1 MRPGARRPW
10 RTRGF
15 AGIVAPLRDQ
25 EKVLAVNDIPSLP
38 LQRRYRIVGI
48 WLFAIAAMVFIMV
61 VIGGLTRLTE
71 SGLSMVEWRPV
82 TGWLPPLTQEAW
94 QETFQAYRATPEYQ
108 KVNAGMSLAEFKGIF
123 WLEYVHRLWGRLIG
137 VAFAVPLA
145 FFLFRGWL
153 DRRLAPRLV
162 LLFVLGGLQGALG
175 WFMVASGL
183 VDRPDVSQYRLV
195 AHFAAALLIYVA
207 LLWVALGLVVRTPP
221 WNPSRTLGRGILGL
235 GALIVVTMLSGGFV
249 AGTDAGYAYNSFP
262 LMDGKLI
269 PDGLLEMSPA
279 YLNFF
284 ENITAVQF
292 THRLLAMT
300 TLAAVI
306 LFWFI
311 ARRRPMPGRARLA
324 VHGLLAAAL
333 VQVSLGISTLLLVM
347 PIALAALHQ
356 AVGVILLTMIVWA
369 AFELRP
375 LAERAAAPVAYRGD
389 ARPWLRPG

>member
-1 MRPGARRPW
+1 MDD
-10 RTRGF
+10 T
-15 AGIVAPLRDQ
+15 L
-25 EKVLAVNDIPSLP
+25 SLP

-48 WLFAIAAMVFIMV
+48 WLFAVAAMVFVMV

-82 TGWLPPLTQEAW
+82 TGWLPPLTEEAW
-94 QETFQAYRATPEYQ
+94 QETFQAYRATPEYLQ
-108 KVNAGMSLAEFKGIF
+108 KNAGMSLAEFKNIF

-145 FFLFRGWL
+145 FFLLRGWL
-153 DRRLAPRLV
+153 DRRLAPRLM

-195 AHFAAALLIYVA
+195 AHFGAALLIYAA
-207 LLWVALGLVVRTPP
+207 LLWVAFGLVVRTPP
-221 WNPSRTLGRGILGL
+221 WNPHRGLSHGILAL
-235 GALIVVTMLSGGFV
+235 GALVVVTMLSGGFV
-249 AGTDAGYAYNSFP
+249 AGTGAGYAYNSFP
-262 LMDGKLI
+262 LMDGQFV
-269 PDGLLEMSPA
+269 PDGLMEMTPA

-284 ENITAVQF
+284 ENITTVQF

-300 TLAAVI
+300 TLTAVI
-306 LFWFI
+306 LFWLI
-311 ARRRPMPGRARLA
+311 ARRRRMPARARLA
-324 VHGLLAAAL
+324 IHAVLAAAL
-333 VQVSLGISTLLLVM
+333 AQVALGISTLVLVM

-375 LAERAAAPVAYRGD
+375 LAERAAAPVAYRAQ
-389 ARPWLRPG
+389 ARWEAGAG

>member
-1 MRPGARRPW
+1 
-10 RTRGF
+10 
-15 AGIVAPLRDQ
+15 
-25 EKVLAVNDIPSLP
+25 LP
-38 LQRRYRIVGI
+38 LERRYRIVGV
-48 WLFAIAAMVFIMV
+48 WLFAVAAMVFVMV

-82 TGWLPPLTQEAW
+82 TGWLPPLSEEGW

-108 KVNAGMSLAEFKGIF
+108 KVNAGMSLDEFKGIF

-137 VAFAVPLA
+137 LAFAVPLA
-145 FFLFRGWL
+145 FFLVRGWL

-183 VDRPDVSQYRLV
+183 IDRPDVSQYRLV
-195 AHFAAALLIYVA
+195 AHFGAALLIYVA

-221 WNPSRTLGRGILGL
+221 WNPSRRLARGVLAL
-235 GALIVVTMLSGGFV
+235 GALVVVTMLSGGFV

-262 LMDGKLI
+262 LMDGQLV
-269 PDGLLEMSPA
+269 PDGLLSMSPA

-284 ENITAVQF
+284 ENITTVQF
-292 THRLLAMT
+292 THRVLAMA

-306 LFWFI
+306 VFWLS
-311 ARRRPMPGRARLA
+311 ARSRPMPPRARLA
-324 VHGLLAAAL
+324 VHGVLLAAL
-333 VQVSLGISTLLLVM
+333 TQVALGISTLVLVM

-356 AVGVILLTMIVWA
+356 AVGVILLTMIVWS

-375 LAERAAAPVAYRGD
+375 LAQRAAAPVVYRTAVRSG
-389 ARPWLRPG
+389 AGAG

>member
-1 MRPGARRPW
+1 M
-10 RTRGF
+10 
-15 AGIVAPLRDQ
+15 
-25 EKVLAVNDIPSLP
+25 NDTVPLP
-38 LQRRYRIVGI
+38 LQRRYRIVGL
-48 WLFAIAAMVFIMV
+48 WLFAVAAMVFVMV

-82 TGWLPPLTQEAW
+82 TGWLPPLSEQAW
-94 QETFQAYRATPEYQ
+94 EETFCAYQATPEYL
-108 KVNAGMSLAEFKGIF
+108 KVNAGMILSEFKGIF

-137 VAFAVPLA
+137 LAFAVPLV
-145 FFLFRGWL
+145 FFLIRGWL

-221 WNPSRTLGRGILGL
+221 WNPSRGLGRGILAV
-235 GALIVVTMLSGGFV
+235 GAVVVVTMLSGGLV

-262 LMDGKLI
+262 LMDGRLI
-269 PDGLLEMSPA
+269 PEGLLSMSPA

-284 ENITAVQF
+284 ENITTVQF

-300 TLAAVI
+300 TLACVVAFWILAVG
-306 LFWFI
+306 
-311 ARRRPMPGRARLA
+311 RPLPPRARLA
-324 VHGLLAAAL
+324 VHGVLTAAL
-333 VQVSLGISTLLLVM
+333 AQVALGISTLVLVM

-356 AVGVILLTMIVWA
+356 AVGVILLTTIVWA

-375 LAERAAAPVAYRGD
+375 LAARAAAPVAYRGA
-389 ARPWLRPG
+389 ARSGIGAG

>member
-1 MRPGARRPW
+1 
-10 RTRGF
+10 
-15 AGIVAPLRDQ
+15 
-25 EKVLAVNDIPSLP
+25 VNDTLSLP
-38 LQRRYRIVGI
+38 LERRYRAVGV
-48 WLFAIAAMVFIMV
+48 WLFAVAAMVFVMV

-82 TGWLPPLTQEAW
+82 TGWLPPLSEAAW

-108 KVNAGMSLAEFKGIF
+108 KVNAGMSLDEFKGIF

-137 VAFAVPLA
+137 LAFALPLVV
-145 FFLFRGWL
+145 FFARGWL

-195 AHFAAALLIYVA
+195 AHFGAALLIYVA

-221 WNPSRTLGRGILGL
+221 WNPQRGLGRGVLAL
-235 GALIVVTMLSGGFV
+235 GALVAVTMLSGGFV

-262 LMDGKLI
+262 LMDGQFV
-269 PDGLLEMSPA
+269 PDGLLSMSPA

-284 ENITAVQF
+284 ENITTVQF
-292 THRLLAMT
+292 THRALAMT

-306 LFWFI
+306 LFWLL
-311 ARRRPMPGRARLA
+311 ARRRPMPRRARLA
-324 VHGLLAAAL
+324 VHAVLAAAL
-333 VQVSLGISTLLLVM
+333 AQVAFGISTLVLVM

-356 AVGVILLTMIVWA
+356 AVGVILLTTIVWA

-375 LAERAAAPVAYRGD
+375 LAERAAAPVAYRGA
-389 ARPWLRPG
+389 ARSGAGAG

>member
-1 MRPGARRPW
+1 MPSWQRRP
-10 RTRGF
+10 F
-15 AGIVAPLRDQ
+15 AAIVGAASRSR
-25 EKVLAVNDIPSLP
+25 KGRAVNETSSLP
-38 LQRRYRIVGI
+38 LERRYRTVGV
-48 WLFAIAAMVFIMV
+48 WLFAVAAMVFVMV

-82 TGWLPPLTQEAW
+82 TGWLPPLSEEAW

-108 KVNAGMSLAEFKGIF
+108 KVNAGMSLDEFKGIF

-137 VAFAVPLA
+137 LAFAVPLA
-145 FFLFRGWL
+145 VFLVRGWL

-195 AHFAAALLIYVA
+195 AHFGAALLIYVA

-221 WNPSRTLGRGILGL
+221 WNPSRALGRGVLAL
-235 GALIVVTMLSGGFV
+235 GALVVVTMLSGGFV

-262 LMDGKLI
+262 LMDGQLV
-269 PDGLLEMSPA
+269 PDGLLSMSPA

-284 ENITAVQF
+284 ENITTVQF
-292 THRLLAMT
+292 THRVLAMT

-306 LFWFI
+306 LFWLS
-311 ARRRPMPGRARLA
+311 ARRRPMPPRARLA
-324 VHGLLAAAL
+324 VHGVLLAAL
-333 VQVSLGISTLLLVM
+333 TQVALGISTLVLVM

-356 AVGVILLTMIVWA
+356 ATGVILLTMIVWS

-375 LAERAAAPVAYRGD
+375 LAERAAAPVAYRAA
-389 ARPWLRPG
+389 ARSGAGAG

>member
-1 MRPGARRPW
+1 M
-10 RTRGF
+10 
-15 AGIVAPLRDQ
+15 
-25 EKVLAVNDIPSLP
+25 NDTLSLP
-38 LQRRYRIVGI
+38 LERRYRAVGV
-48 WLFAIAAMVFIMV
+48 WLFAVAAMVFVMV

-82 TGWLPPLTQEAW
+82 TGWLPPLSEAAW
-94 QETFQAYRATPEYQ
+94 QDTFQAYRATPEYQ
-108 KVNAGMSLAEFKGIF
+108 KVNAGMSLDEFKGIF

-137 VAFAVPLA
+137 LAFAVPLVV
-145 FFLFRGWL
+145 FLARGWL

-195 AHFAAALLIYVA
+195 AHFGAALLIYVA

-221 WNPSRTLGRGILGL
+221 WNPSRGLGRGILAL
-235 GALIVVTMLSGGFV
+235 GALAVVTMLSGGFV

-262 LMDGKLI
+262 LMDGQLV
-269 PDGLLEMSPA
+269 PDGLMSMSPA

-284 ENITAVQF
+284 ENITTVQF
-292 THRLLAMT
+292 THRALAMT

-306 LFWFI
+306 LFWLL
-311 ARRRPMPGRARLA
+311 ARRRPMPRRARLA
-324 VHGLLAAAL
+324 VHAVLAAAL
-333 VQVSLGISTLLLVM
+333 AQVALGISTLVLVM

-356 AVGVILLTMIVWA
+356 TVGVILLTTIVWA

-375 LAERAAAPVAYRGD
+375 LAERAAAPVAYRGA
-389 ARPWLRPG
+389 ARSGVGAG